1 MSAAGGEP
9 VLQVRNLSIP
19 LPGGADRR
27 FAVEGLTL
35 DLRPGEVHC
44 VVGESGS
51 GKSMLASAI
60 MGLLPRGLQPSG
72 GEIVFEGAD
81 LLRASQRSL
90 RSLRGR
96 KVSMIFQDPM
106 TALNPC
112 FRVGSQL
119 REALGAHGVRSG
131 PRRLAELL
139 DAVRIGDPGQALR
152 AYPHQL
158 SGGQRQRVMIAMA
171 MALNPAVLIADE
183 PTTALDVTTQAE
195 ILSLMGALQ
204 RERGTGVLFITHDFG
219 VVAEIADRVAVM
231 RHGRIVEQGE
241 PEDLLRRPAHDYTRR
256 LIEAIPRLSRA
267 SDRARSPAP
276 PVVRVEEARK
286 TFRVRQGLLRRPRV
300 VEALQNVSLSVQP
313 GRTLGIVGESG
324 SGKSTLA
331 RCLVRLD
338 TLDSG
343 NIHIADVPVGPARG
357 EQLKRLRRSVQ
368 MIFQDPYSSLD
379 QRRTVASILCE
390 GPVNG
395 GMPRTEALRQARDLL
410 DRVGLSASSLGRT
423 PGEFSGGQRQRL
435 CIARA
440 VSMRPKVLIADEPV
454 SALDV
459 SVQRQVL
466 DLFAELRQDFD
477 IAMVFITHDVRVAA
491 EICDEVAVMFRGKV
505 VERGRAAEV
514 FGNPQEEYTKRLL
527 SAVPGTRLIPAAYRG

>member
-1 MSAAGGEP
+1 MSADREP
-9 VLQVRNLSIP
+9 VLRVQDLSIP

-27 FAVEGLTL
+27 FAVEGVTL
-35 DLRPGEVHC
+35 DVRPGEVHC

-51 GKSMLASAI
+51 GKSMLASAV
-60 MGLLPRGLQPSG
+60 MGLLPRGLRPSG
-72 GEIVFEGAD
+72 GKIMFEEAD
-81 LLRASQRSL
+81 LLQASAQSL

-96 KVSMIFQDPM
+96 KVSMIFQEPM

-112 FRVGSQL
+112 FRVGNQL
-119 REALGAHGVRSG
+119 REALNAHGVPASPG
-131 PRRLAELL
+131 RLAEMLR
-139 DAVRIGDPGQALR
+139 AVLIGDPAQALR

-158 SGGQRQRVMIAMA
+158 SGGQRQRVIIAMA

-195 ILSLMGALQ
+195 ILSLINTMQ

-219 VVAEIADRVAVM
+219 VVAEIADRVTVM
-231 RHGRIVEQGE
+231 RHGQIIEQGD
-241 PEDLLRRPAHDYTRR
+241 PESLLRRPAQDYTRR
-256 LIEAIPRLSRA
+256 LIEAIPRLSTA
-267 SDRARSPAP
+267 SARPPSPAP
-276 PVVRVEEARK
+276 PVARVEGARK
-286 TFRVRQGLLRRPRV
+286 TYRVRQGALRRPRV
-300 VEALQNVSLSVQP
+300 VEALRNVSLSVQP

-331 RCLVRLD
+331 RCMVGLD

-343 NIHIADVPVGPARG
+343 AIHIASVPVSGARG
-357 EQLKRLRRSVQ
+357 GDLRRLRRAVQ

-390 GPVNG
+390 GPVNYG
-395 GMPRTEALRQARDLL
+395 TARTDALRQARELL
-410 DRVGLSASSLGRT
+410 DRVGLAASSLGRT

-440 VSMRPKVLIADEPV
+440 VSMRPQVLIADEPV

-466 DLFAELRQDFD
+466 DLFAELRCDLS

-491 EICDEVAVMFRGKV
+491 EICDEVAVMFRGEV
-505 VERGRAAEV
+505 VEQGLTAEV
-514 FGNPQEEYTKRLL
+514 FARPKQDYTKRLL
-527 SAVPGTRLIPAAYRG
+527 DAVPGARLIPAGYQA